1 MRLGVAAALV
11 DGEIVTGD
19 VTVEGDRVLA
29 VGCSPAGRSGL
40 AAPGFV
46 DLQVNGFAGIDLTVA
61 DVDGYRTAA
70 RAMARHGVTSFLATL
85 PTAAPERYAPAL
97 AAAEEA
103 ARTDLGGARVEGVH
117 LEGPFLAP
125 ARRGA
130 HRADWL
136 RPPDVALLEDL
147 LSRAPIRLVTLAPEL
162 DGAGELIDHLVAA
175 GVTVALG
182 HSDADAATAHAAFD
196 RGASAV
202 THLWNAQRQVT
213 SREPGL
219 AGVALA
225 RPDVAVC
232 VIADLVHVCAETLV
246 VSLAAA
252 GERAV
257 VVTDAVA
264 PAGLPDGT
272 HDLEG
277 WRVVVAD
284 GAARLTDGTLAG
296 GTTPMDVALRNLV
309 GLGMALPRALHALST
324 APART
329 IGRPGLGLLEPGS
342 RADLVVLDD
351 SLGVR
356 DVLVAG
362 TQVPT

>member
-1 MRLGVAAALV
+1 
-11 DGEIVTGD
+11 
-19 VTVEGDRVLA
+19 
-29 VGCSPAGRSGL
+29 
-40 AAPGFV
+40 
-46 DLQVNGFAGIDLTVA
+46 
-61 DVDGYRTAA
+61 
-70 RAMARHGVTSFLATL
+70 
-85 PTAAPERYAPAL
+85 
-97 AAAEEA
+97 
-103 ARTDLGGARVEGVH
+103 VH

-136 RPPDVALLEDL
+136 RPPDVALLDDL
-147 LSRAPIRLVTLAPEL
+147 LSRAPVRLVTLAPEL

-196 RGASAV
+196 RGAGAV

-232 VIADLVHVCAETLV
+232 VIADLVHVCAETLT

-272 HDLEG
+272 HDIGGLASG
-277 WRVVVAD
+277 RGGRGRPPAGRHAGRRDHPD
-284 GAARLTDGTLAG
+284 GRGPAQRRRPG
-296 GTTPMDVALRNLV
+296 R
-309 GLGMALPRALHALST
+309 
-324 APART
+324 APAPGRARRH
-329 IGRPGLGLLEPGS
+329 GRPGTSHRPERPGPP
-342 RADLVVLDD
+342 RARRPGRRDVLDD
-351 SLGVR
+351 ALEVR
-356 DVLVAG
+356 GVLVAG
-362 TQVPT
+362 AEVPT